1 MMTTSIW
8 WLRRD
13 FRLRDNPALHAAR
26 ESSDRVYAVYCL
38 DDLPRDNP
46 RQRAFALGCL
56 RKLRIEIEKHDG
68 TLTVAS
74 GAPEN
79 AIVDACKR
87 LGADAVHCAAAY
99 DGGER
104 AAEAA
109 VETALGSI
117 GARFVRNAADVI
129 HSPEAVAAA
138 KQAPGEGYRVFP
150 PFYDAWAKLEADA
163 LLPDSAPNARDA
175 QAGALPDAPELTDP
189 APGESAATDALKRF
203 VTARAA
209 SYSFMGAFPATDGTS
224 KLAAYLRFGC
234 LSPREV
240 YHAIQERMARTW
252 TLEQERQSM
261 RLFLRRLAQ
270 RDFFIQLAYFAP
282 QIHDEPLQQK
292 MQGFEWSS
300 DSERLAAWAAG
311 RTGYPIVDAALRQLR
326 DKGHVHQ
333 RAAVCAASFCC
344 FDLGLD
350 WRLGRDVWMQNLIA
364 ADAAL
369 CDGNWQ
375 WIAGIGS
382 DQAAYPRIYNPVKQ
396 ARSIDAQGVYVRR
409 WVRELSKLPTR
420 VTLTPWELSRQQQTE
435 LGFFTP
441 GQYPPR
447 IVDHEAAARG
457 MLQRYQDYRNR

>member
-1 MMTTSIW
+1 MTTCIW

-26 ESSDRVYAVYCL
+26 ESSERVYAVFCL
-38 DDLPRDNP
+38 EDLPRDNP
-46 RQRAFALGCL
+46 RQRAFAIGCL
-56 RKLRIEIEKHDG
+56 RKLRLEIEKHDG
-68 TLTVAS
+68 TLTIAS
-74 GAPEN
+74 GAPEK
-79 AIVDACKR
+79 AIVGACKR
-87 LGADAVHCAAAY
+87 LGADAVHCATAY
-99 DGGER
+99 DTGKR
-104 AAEAA
+104 AAQTA
-109 VETALGSI
+109 VESALGSI
-117 GARFVRNAADVI
+117 GARLVHHAADVI
-129 HSPEAVAAA
+129 HSPQAVAAV

-150 PFYDAWAKLEADA
+150 PFYEAWAKLDVDDQ
-163 LLPDSAPNARDA
+163 LPDAAPNARDDC
-175 QAGALPDAPELTDP
+175 AGALPDAPEIADP
-189 APGESAATDALKRF
+189 APGESAARDALKHF

-240 YHAIQERMARTW
+240 YHAIKERMARTW

-270 RDFFIQLAYFAP
+270 RDFFIQLACFAP
-282 QIHDEPLQQK
+282 QIHDEPLQPK

-300 DSERLAAWAAG
+300 DSQRLAAWGAG
-311 RTGYPIVDAALRQLR
+311 CTGYPLIDAAMRQLR
-326 DKGHVHQ
+326 DKGYVHQ
-333 RAAVCAASFCC
+333 RAAICAASFCC

-350 WRLGRDVWMQNLIA
+350 WRLGRDHWMRNLIA
-364 ADAAL
+364 ADPAL
-369 CDGNWQ
+369 CAGNWQ

-396 ARSIDAQGVYVRR
+396 ARLIDAQGVYVRR

-420 VTLTPWELSRQQQTE
+420 AALTPWELSRQQQTE

-441 GQYPPR
+441 EQYPPP
-447 IVDHEAAARG
+447 IVDHETAARE
-457 MLQRYQDYRNR
+457 MLRRYQEYRSP